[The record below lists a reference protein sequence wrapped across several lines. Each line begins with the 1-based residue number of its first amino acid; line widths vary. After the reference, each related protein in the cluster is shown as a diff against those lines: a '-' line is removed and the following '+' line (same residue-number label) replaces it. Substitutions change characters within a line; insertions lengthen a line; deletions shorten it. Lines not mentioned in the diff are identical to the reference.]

1 MPVCCAG
8 ARGGCAAP
16 ILTDTDPI
24 SPEPHDFRA
33 QNDPTE
39 VTPDGIP
46 HGARAHPKAFPMN
59 VFPKKPSTNER
70 SWRPRKLLLVAALA
84 TVVGVTGCLDREL
97 RPLNPCTISGVA
109 ESVKVDNIE
118 NVDLL
123 FMVDNSNSMSEEQ
136 VALSN
141 ELPRLVRVLAS
152 GDADEDGTQDFPPV
166 RSLQIGVVSSD
177 MGTGGFLVPTCSE
190 SSFGDD
196 GVLRTEGNVARPGC
210 MATYPSFL
218 SFRPADGGDPSAFAS
233 DVTCVAA
240 MGTNGCGFE
249 QQLES
254 ILKAVTPSTSSI
266 TFGMGT
272 VGHADGA
279 NAGFIRDNSLLT
291 IINVTDED
299 DCSAAD
305 PDLFNPSSTAY
316 TGDLN
321 LRCFQYPEAVHPV
334 ERFVNGLLAT
344 RTDPDLLV
352 YAAITGIPPEVNPDP
367 DAATDYASI
376 LGHPMMQ
383 EMIDPSMPTR
393 LAPSCVFP
401 SPGGGPN
408 QVAFP
413 PRRIVTVAQQL
424 EGDGANAVVQ
434 TLCQESFTG
443 ALQAVINKIADVLGG
458 TCLPRALTPD
468 ASGLVNCDVVEVL
481 PAMGDVTSC
490 EGVEGREFLRT
501 EVNEAGMEVQ
511 VCRVTQLSRN
521 DIVDPSDLSG
531 QPPGWFYDDAV
542 FNPDVAM
549 RCPES
554 RQQRITFT
562 RPPVTGTTVRLEC
575 LQTVG
580 APSGTIGIGTS
591 CDADPAVCGS
601 AAIPD
606 GFAMNLLCDNVGG
619 DFASNTCQAPCGT
632 DADCAGGYVCFDSD
646 ADGPRPAFCANPTC
660 DN

>member
-1 MPVCCAG
+1 
-8 ARGGCAAP
+8 
-16 ILTDTDPI
+16 
-24 SPEPHDFRA
+24 
-33 QNDPTE
+33 
-39 VTPDGIP
+39 
-46 HGARAHPKAFPMN
+46 MN

-321 LRCFQYPEAVHPV
+321 LRCFQYPEAVHP
-334 ERFVNGLLAT
+334 
-344 RTDPDLLV
+344 
-352 YAAITGIPPEVNPDP
+352 
-367 DAATDYASI
+367 
-376 LGHPMMQ
+376 
-383 EMIDPSMPTR
+383 
-393 LAPSCVFP
+393 
-401 SPGGGPN
+401 
-408 QVAFP
+408 
-413 PRRIVTVAQQL
+413 
-424 EGDGANAVVQ
+424 
-434 TLCQESFTG
+434 
-443 ALQAVINKIADVLGG
+443 
-458 TCLPRALTPD
+458 
-468 ASGLVNCDVVEVL
+468 
-481 PAMGDVTSC
+481 
-490 EGVEGREFLRT
+490 
-501 EVNEAGMEVQ
+501 
-511 VCRVTQLSRN
+511 
-521 DIVDPSDLSG
+521 
-531 QPPGWFYDDAV
+531 
-542 FNPDVAM
+542 
-549 RCPES
+549 
-554 RQQRITFT
+554 
-562 RPPVTGTTVRLEC
+562 
-575 LQTVG
+575 
-580 APSGTIGIGTS
+580 
-591 CDADPAVCGS
+591 
-601 AAIPD
+601 
-606 GFAMNLLCDNVGG
+606 
-619 DFASNTCQAPCGT
+619 
-632 DADCAGGYVCFDSD
+632 
-646 ADGPRPAFCANPTC
+646 
-660 DN
+660 